1 MEDTRLLYVEDS
13 RVSQKMLERVMS
25 QIADVVLASDLAEA
39 RQAIGSQDF
48 TFFILDYELPDGD
61 GLQLARE
68 LRAAPRHAETPIILY
83 CSSLN
88 NELEYEAMVAG
99 VNESVKKPMD
109 MLELRERV
117 VQLIELPTVKQVRRQ
132 LLQMTCFVWRSG
144 GKWHEYSPD
153 LDLHLD
159 GESEDEL
166 HDRMHAKLQR
176 HVQDA
181 SDPGQSSADVR
192 VFKHVIP
199 LDQSET

>member
-1 MEDTRLLYVEDS
+1 MEDTRLLYVEGS
-13 RVSQKMLERVMS
+13 RVSQKMLDRVMS
-25 QIADVVLASDLAEA
+25 QIADVALASDLAEA
-39 RQAIGSQDF
+39 RQAIQSQDF

-68 LRAAPRHAETPIILY
+68 LRADPRHAKTPIILY

-117 VQLIELPTVKQVRRQ
+117 VGMIDLPTVRQVRRQ
-132 LLQMTCFVWRSG
+132 LLQMTCFVWLVD

-176 HVQDA
+176 HVLD
-181 SDPGQSSADVR
+181 SVDPSQSSADVR